1 MIMPNLTKFTWTD
14 GTSDEISLT
23 KIDDNFTA
31 KYGRQKADLKEL
43 SIGEEVRSIESNAF
57 KMCKNL
63 EKVSMSPSV
72 EKISVFA
79 FAWCEKLTEID
90 LPEGLETISI
100 SAFTFCTS
108 LKKIRIPDSVT
119 LIDDEAFSYCTD
131 LEEIILP
138 KNLNCIYVSAFIN
151 CKSVEHLTIPASTET
166 IDGLAFANCVGLK
179 TLEFEEGSQLK
190 EISSSTFSNCPQMQ
204 LKNPEALTKLRTIG
218 DHAFEDCTSL
228 EYFPLP
234 EGLTNIGTAAFRG
247 CSALSGEVVFPPSM
261 KKLSSEVFA
270 NCISL
275 ERAKFVPR
283 EKYSVGPGF
292 FAGCEKL
299 EEVTGLNNAVEI
311 GACAFMGCTSLKEL
325 KLGAGL
331 RTIGDWAFKG
341 CISLMLNVP
350 ASVTDIGEDAFAYTE
365 VAAYAGEAE
374 GAPWGAC
381 VSGPLDIETHPYFP
395 TEGRTVR
402 KEHQLKLTAF
412 DLVWYL
418 QYLHR
423 QGLIADKMFGQYE
436 DGILKYTRGDDNEY
450 ILANLLSGFDD
461 VYGSEEFPLNADVEK
476 FRDRLYFFSKEL
488 V

>member
-1 MIMPNLTKFTWTD
+1 MSDHTKFIWTD

-43 SIGEEVRSIESNAF
+43 IIGKDVRSIEANAF

-63 EKVSMSPSV
+63 EKVDMSPSV

-90 LPEGLETISI
+90 LPEGLDTISI

-131 LEEIILP
+131 LEEIVLP

-166 IDGLAFANCVGLK
+166 IDGLAFANCVGLR

-190 EISSSTFSNCPQMQ
+190 EISSSAFSNCPQMT
-204 LKNPEALTKLRTIG
+204 LKNPEVLTKLRTIG

-228 EYFPLP
+228 TAFPFP
-234 EGLTNIGTAAFRG
+234 ESLTNIGPAAFRG
-247 CSALSGEVVFPPSM
+247 CFSLSGQIVFPASL
-261 KKLSSEVFA
+261 KNLSPEVFA

-275 ERAKFVPR
+275 ESAKFIPR
-283 EKYSVGPGF
+283 EKYVMKPGF

-299 EEVTGLNNAVEI
+299 SKVTGLNNAVEI
-311 GACAFMGCTSLKEL
+311 GACALMGCTSLREL

-331 RTIGDWAFKG
+331 TSIGDWAFKG
-341 CISLMLNVP
+341 CLSLSTDVP
-350 ASVTDIGEDAFAYTE
+350 ASAAKIGEDAFAYTE
-365 VAAYAGEAE
+365 SVTYAGQTEETAP
-374 GAPWGAC
+374 GALESDSQKIG
-381 VSGPLDIETHPYFP
+381 SHPYFP
-395 TEGRTVR
+395 VSGRTVR

-418 QYLHR
+418 QYLHK
-423 QGLIADKMFGQYE
+423 QGLIADKLFEQYE
-436 DGILKYTRGDDNEY
+436 SGILKYTRGDDNEY
-450 ILANLLSGFDD
+450 ILANMLTGFDD
-461 VYGSEEFPLNADVEK
+461 ISGSEEFPLNAQIEK